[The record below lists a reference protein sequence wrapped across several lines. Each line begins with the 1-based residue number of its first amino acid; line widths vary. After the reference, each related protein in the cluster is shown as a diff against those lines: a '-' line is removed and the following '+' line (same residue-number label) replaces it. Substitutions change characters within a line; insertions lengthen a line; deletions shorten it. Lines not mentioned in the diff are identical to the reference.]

1 MLTQSQKVSLLVY
14 LMSHFFDLFIFI
26 TTEEADQPQVDNPAL
41 TTALKAVSSL
51 TKEQKAALSRTL
63 EGFVSCLAPSPTDPH
78 PNPHAR
84 TVISEAAWDNRANWG
99 RDEWNAW
106 EIWGWYRQFCRA
118 VGLSFYSSLK
128 CLAKNNLSCSMH
140 LIYAPTQRLYTP
152 SHSRSSIKRRIQLQI
167 CLR

>member
-1 MLTQSQKVSLLVY
+1 M
-14 LMSHFFDLFIFI
+14 
-26 TTEEADQPQVDNPAL
+26 

-106 EIWGWYRQFCRA
+106 ETWGWYRQFCRA
-118 VGLSFYSSLK
+118 VSLSLLFTGIISLQV
-128 CLAKNNLSCSMH
+128 NIFIFSMH
-140 LIYAPTQRLYTP
+140 LIYAPMQR
-152 SHSRSSIKRRIQLQI
+152 R
-167 CLR
+167 

>member
-1 MLTQSQKVSLLVY
+1 MLIQSRKVNILIRLIC
-14 LMSHFFDLFIFI
+14 HFSFK
-26 TTEEADQPQVDNPAL
+26 TEEAEQPQIDNPAL

-84 TVISEAAWDNRANWG
+84 TVISENAWDNRANWG

-106 EIWGWYRQFCRA
+106 ETWGWYRQFCRA
-118 VGLSFYSSLK
+118 VSLSLYSSLK
-128 CLAKNNLSCSMH
+128 SLVYKSTIPFSSML
-140 LIYAPTQRLYTP
+140 LICAPTQR
-152 SHSRSSIKRRIQLQI
+152 R
-167 CLR
+167 

>member
-1 MLTQSQKVSLLVY
+1 MLTQRRKVNLLRSFD
-14 LMSHFFDLFIFI
+14 MSFLIQFP
-26 TTEEADQPQVDNPAL
+26 TEEAEQLQVDNPAL

-78 PNPHAR
+78 PNPQAR

-106 EIWGWYRQFCRA
+106 ETWGWYRQFCR
-118 VGLSFYSSLK
+118 VVRLSFFPLTLTAYKSLIV
-128 CLAKNNLSCSMH
+128 CSLFKHLRDDVNHH
-140 LIYAPTQRLYTP
+140 LIRQV
-152 SHSRSSIKRRIQLQI
+152 
-167 CLR
+167 